1 MSSTPVHILIVDD
14 EPDQEFLFRQR
25 FRKQVKENFYTLSFA
40 LNGKE
45 ALDFLDRDPSVDVV
59 MTDIN
64 MPVMDGLTLLNEMK
78 KFHPLKAI
86 VFSAYGDMS
95 NIRAAMNLG
104 AFDFITKPID
114 FTDLETTLDKTIQ
127 ERRHLQE
134 GIDAKEKLTYAL
146 VAKEEAEQR
155 SHFKQQFLANMSH
168 EIRTPLNAIIGMTN
182 LLLDKEPREDQMRY
196 LKGMKQAS
204 VNLLA
209 IINDILDV
217 SKIEAGKITFEHID
231 YNLREAID
239 GVYQTLYLKAEE
251 KKISFNVEM
260 ESSIPQWLKGDPV
273 RLSQILINLVGNAIK
288 FTPENGEIKIHIIA
302 KNVDGKTINLRFEV
316 TDTGIGISPDK
327 MNQIFES
334 FTQESNDTTRR
345 FGGTGLGLT
354 ISKQLVELQ
363 GGYMQ
368 VSSTKNVGTTFS
380 FELDYEIG
388 DPPQEE
394 VIQSPRF
401 NINSPLT
408 VLLVEDQ
415 PMNQMVAV
423 DTLESLFDGI
433 SVELAENGQ
442 QAVDMAK
449 QKKYDLIFM
458 DIHMPIMDGYE
469 ATKHIRASEGPNQNS
484 TILAL
489 TANAIK
495 EEVEKCFEVGM
506 DRHLA
511 KPFDPVKLRVL
522 VEELAGQ
529 AHS

>member
-1 MSSTPVHILIVDD
+1 
-14 EPDQEFLFRQR
+14 
-25 FRKQVKENFYTLSFA
+25 
-40 LNGKE
+40 
-45 ALDFLDRDPSVDVV
+45 
-59 MTDIN
+59 
-64 MPVMDGLTLLNEMK
+64 
-78 KFHPLKAI
+78 
-86 VFSAYGDMS
+86 
-95 NIRAAMNLG
+95 
-104 AFDFITKPID
+104 
-114 FTDLETTLDKTIQ
+114 
-127 ERRHLQE
+127 
-134 GIDAKEKLTYAL
+134 
-146 VAKEEAEQR
+146 
-155 SHFKQQFLANMSH
+155 
-168 EIRTPLNAIIGMTN
+168 
-182 LLLDKEPREDQMRY
+182 
-196 LKGMKQAS
+196 

-288 FTPENGEIKIHIIA
+288 FTPENGEIKINIIA
-302 KNVDGKTINLRFEV
+302 KNVDGKTISLRFDV

-380 FELDYEIG
+380 FELSYEIG
-388 DPPQEE
+388 DAPQEE
-394 VIQSPRF
+394 MSHSPRLDLQ
-401 NINSPLT
+401 SSLM

-415 PMNQMVAV
+415 PMNQMVAI

-433 SVELAENGQ
+433 TVELAENGQ
-442 QAVDMAK
+442 QAVDMAM

-469 ATKHIRASEGPNQNS
+469 ATKKIRATEGPNQNS